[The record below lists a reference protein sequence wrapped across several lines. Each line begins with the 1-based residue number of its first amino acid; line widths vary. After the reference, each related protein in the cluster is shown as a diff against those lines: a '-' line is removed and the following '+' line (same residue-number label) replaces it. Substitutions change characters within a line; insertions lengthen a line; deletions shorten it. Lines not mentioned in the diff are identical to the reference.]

1 MTRAWMRTQK
11 VKNARSH
18 AIGFIQS
25 LHHFSIFVSFA
36 FHELVSQLRFGI
48 SANWGRN
55 DEELRT
61 TYWVFKVF
69 SWRFFN
75 YYTTVVYIQVPNYD
89 DFLYRTGFMFCLTQ
103 AMDTRRK

>member
-1 MTRAWMRTQK
+1 MRMQK

-75 YYTTVVYIQVPNYD
+75 YYITVVYIQVPNYD

-103 AMDTRRK
+103 AMDTRRE